1 MIGLLAVIQ
10 DQAAELVEVATQAAP
25 LLQLGAVQLLVPV
38 IVSALVVAARNV
50 SARLDGP
57 AAYWWALG
65 LNVVGQ
71 VLAELAT
78 GDGGASAAA
87 IANAGALGVGTGA
100 TVSVGMATA
109 GKRLGAG
116 KLVKPKRDS

>member
-1 MIGLLAVIQ
+1 MIELSGIQLAVP
-10 DQAAELVEVATQAAP
+10 A
-25 LLQLGAVQLLVPV
+25 
-38 IVSALVVAARNV
+38 IVTALVIAIRNV

-71 VLAELAT
+71 VVAELVA
-78 GDGGASAAA
+78 GDGGMSAAVVG
-87 IANAGALGVGTGA
+87 NAAMVGIGTGA

-109 GKRLGAG
+109 GKRVGLA
-116 KLVKPKRDS
+116 KLVKPKRDGR